1 MDAQVKSK
9 LLPYSPVELEEL
21 YKKDP
26 DQFDA
31 LAGEA
36 IRQACTGRTE
46 EQTLRLR
53 QMQWAIDGQLRKAK
67 TPLQRMQI
75 MENIFYEKVY
85 GADGQLVKLVSAFFE
100 LVRVIGKMEVLE
112 KKPQIQTST
121 HQVLPFKRT
130 TS

>member
-1 MDAQVKSK
+1 MGVQSK
-9 LLPYSPVELEEL
+9 LLPYSPEELEEL

-26 DQFDA
+26 DLFDEV
-31 LAGEA
+31 AGDA

-46 EQTLRLR
+46 AQTLRLR
-53 QMQWAIDGQLRKAK
+53 QMQWTIDGQLRKAK

-75 MENIFYEKVY
+75 MENIFYKKVY
-85 GADGQLVKLVSAFFE
+85 GEEGQLVKLVSACFE
-100 LVRVIGKMEVLE
+100 VLRVLDKMEVLD
-112 KKPQIQTST
+112 KKTPVQPST